1 VRRPGLLTAGMLLGA
16 VGAALAPAGPTAL
29 VPFKDLAA
37 SAASD
42 IYVAVVI
49 DFGSGSNIK
58 AVEQCVP
65 VAANGTDAD
74 ALSVDNTVGYNDTG
88 LVCSIDGYPANGV
101 QNCTRSK
108 GSEYYFWSYWHGSSG
123 SWSYAENGPA
133 SQTVSPG
140 DVEGWMYQNPGPAN
154 PTAPPPGP
162 APDYAQICGSPNT
175 TTTVST
181 TTTTPTSA
189 STSTPSTPPR
199 TSTTPTSTG
208 SPSHSSTPT
217 TSPSSSKPTGS
228 TTGAGGAGS
237 KGTSGA
243 KGSTT
248 TTTAPSLGSSSAHSS
263 TGWIHHFSEKFIIRS
278 NHGSGGA
285 PVLPIVLVGLIIAAL
300 AVGAVVLWRRRPA
313 EE

>member
-1 VRRPGLLTAGMLLGA
+1 MRRSGLLTAGMLLGA

-49 DFGSGSNIK
+49 DFGSGSSTK
-58 AVEQCVP
+58 TVEQCVP
-65 VAANGTDAD
+65 VPANGTDAD
-74 ALSVDNTVGYNDTG
+74 ALSVDNSVGYNNTG
-88 LVCSIDGYPANGV
+88 LVCSIDGYPANGT
-101 QNCTRSK
+101 QECTRSK

-133 SQTVSPG
+133 GETVSPG

-162 APDYAQICGSPNT
+162 APDYAQICGTGTT

-181 TTTTPTSA
+181 TTPTSTTT
-189 STSTPSTPPR
+189 TSG
-199 TSTTPTSTG
+199 TSTTPTSTAG
-208 SPSHSSTPT
+208 TSHTGTSTTSPGTKPNVPT
-217 TSPSSSKPTGS
+217 TSGGGGGPKGSS
-228 TTGAGGAGS
+228 AA
-237 KGTSGA
+237 
-243 KGSTT
+243 STT
-248 TTTAPSLGSSSAHSS
+248 TTTTTASPSGSSSSHSPSHRSTHPDPSAQSARHSS
-263 TGWIHHFSEKFIIRS
+263 R
-278 NHGSGGA
+278 GSGGS
-285 PVLPIVLVGLIIAAL
+285 PLLPLVLVALIIAAL
-300 AVGAVVLWRRRPA
+300 AIGAVVLWRRRPA